1 MAINENNEGR
11 NVFDPSKRIRVA
23 LGEEFT
29 TDLQADATRRL
40 AAAMASASVIR
51 SPGELEIDPQE
62 ENMKRLRDI
71 HSKITH
77 TNPIKPNPVQN
88 EVPVNHMENMEPEER
103 AKTRSVAF
111 MDSERE
117 CSKLI
122 EKKSFVENVVRK
134 TTGFGIHDSATE
146 NVAHAIALGLKNF
159 ASCASADA
167 IETTF
172 RMKNDKNVGI
182 AVGVSAGVDAIVTS
196 WTAGNG
202 ARISKIFDPDV
213 ITSTE
218 AQNISKTIAKEK
230 VKYGIQHAVAAVV
243 APAVVKYGINKCVG
257 EKIENNKVAQVLTSF
272 GALSEVGK
280 VTLNLVRR
288 AKEAKASKE
297 AAENVSITDSLD
309 TPVTEYNN
317 IAKHAINRIINE
329 SVDDTVFGTVLG
341 SIIGYKSV
349 EYVSDPVQNTTANKI
364 SEYMNSVE
372 KPVDVPK
379 VKTEEPKV
387 KSVEEPKVKPAAS
400 STKKSA

>member
-1 MAINENNEGR
+1 M
-11 NVFDPSKRIRVA
+11 
-23 LGEEFT
+23 
-29 TDLQADATRRL
+29 
-40 AAAMASASVIR
+40 
-51 SPGELEIDPQE
+51 
-62 ENMKRLRDI
+62 
-71 HSKITH
+71 
-77 TNPIKPNPVQN
+77 
-88 EVPVNHMENMEPEER
+88 
-103 AKTRSVAF
+103 
-111 MDSERE
+111 
-117 CSKLI
+117 
-122 EKKSFVENVVRK
+122 
-134 TTGFGIHDSATE
+134 
-146 NVAHAIALGLKNF
+146 
-159 ASCASADA
+159 
-167 IETTF
+167 
-172 RMKNDKNVGI
+172 
-182 AVGVSAGVDAIVTS
+182 
-196 WTAGNG
+196 
-202 ARISKIFDPDV
+202 

-257 EKIENNKVAQVLTSF
+257 DKIENNKVAQVLTSF

-297 AAENVSITDSLD
+297 AAENVSITASLD